1 MKDDHQ
7 RASFGKAMHDRANA
21 AFTAMVAAA
30 VFPLCSGPFRDG
42 NGDPFFGKAI
52 PGIRGARFQSGRR
65 ERLS

>member
-1 MKDDHQ
+1 MNDDHL
-7 RASFGKAMHDRANA
+7 RAVFGKAMYDRANA
-21 AFTAMVAAA
+21 AFTATAAAA

-52 PGIRGARFQSGRR
+52 PGMPGTRFPSGRR